1 MEANSC
7 DVNNLDADVL
17 LPPRKRLL
25 AGLKKQ
31 NFDGSS
37 QVPST
42 SVILSEF
49 DIQLSNML
57 KSHSNK
63 SPEEI
68 AEVSRSAA
76 EAAKKVAKAARAAA
90 GGKAEIAAKAMAAA
104 KSALDLFAMMSEE
117 TSSRENYLRK
127 NKMKRQVPVDIL
139 YNKKQRVET
148 DEKLARDLHRAINS
162 SPRTIKN
169 SSTSDIK
176 SSKHKRL
183 VKSLSSQKLRYNNDG
198 IMWDGHRPP
207 VSNVNGT
214 TAKLYAEGSA
224 QAAYVVRIDEDISNS
239 NKVDKYKMTNGGAV
253 SSPSGEKMK
262 DVLEDPCSLGRKR
275 GRIKQKKL
283 PLSVCNFRDQES
295 PKEQMKHRSLSLSE
309 ENVSKDTISNKHMF
323 SVGPA
328 SSNVMSIERSGTWK
342 CKEFKAPACVKQNK
356 VMQL

>member
-1 MEANSC
+1 MEANLC
-7 DVNNLDADVL
+7 DNNLDADVL

-31 NFDGSS
+31 NIVGSS
-37 QVPST
+37 HVPST

-49 DIQLSNML
+49 DIQLNNML
-57 KSHSNK
+57 KSHLNK

-76 EAAKKVAKAARAAA
+76 EAADKVAKAARAAA
-90 GGKAEIAAKAMAAA
+90 GNKAEIAAKALAAA
-104 KSALDLFAMMSEE
+104 KSALDLFGMMSEE

-162 SPRTIKN
+162 SPRTTKN
-169 SSTSDIK
+169 SSTADLK
-176 SSKHKRL
+176 SVKHKRL
-183 VKSLSSQKLRYNNDG
+183 LKSLSSQKLRYNNEG
-198 IMWDGHRPP
+198 TMWEGHRPP
-207 VSNVNGT
+207 VSNGNGT
-214 TAKLYAEGSA
+214 TDKLYSEGSA
-224 QAAYVVRIDEDISNS
+224 QGTYVVRIDEDISKS
-239 NKVDKYKMTNGGAV
+239 NKVDKYKMTNGEAV

-262 DVLEDPCSLGRKR
+262 EVLEDPSSLGRKR

-283 PLSVCNFRDQES
+283 PLSVCNFRDQEN
-295 PKEQMKHRSLSLSE
+295 PKEQMKHRSLSLPG
-309 ENVSKDTISNKHMF
+309 ENMSKDTAGNKHLF

-328 SSNVMSIERSGTWK
+328 SSSVMSIERSATWK